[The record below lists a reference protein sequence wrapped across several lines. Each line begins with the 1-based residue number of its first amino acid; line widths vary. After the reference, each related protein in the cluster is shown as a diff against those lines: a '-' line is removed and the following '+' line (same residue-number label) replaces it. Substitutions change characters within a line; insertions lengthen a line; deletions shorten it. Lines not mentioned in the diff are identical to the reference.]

1 MASRLRSAVAGF
13 ALAAS
18 FGIAAA
24 PTLAA
29 DAVADFYGHTQVT
42 FLVTTPPGGGNGL
55 IALILAKH
63 LPRFIPGKPTM
74 VQNFMA
80 GAGGVKGTNWMYNV
94 APKDGSV
101 IGMPVASVPIAQ
113 YVVQAAGVKFD
124 LPKFTWLGTVSRMTN
139 VLTVWGTAPVKTI
152 EDARRTEIIVGASGK
167 LSWFYIEPTLMNALL
182 GTKFKIVTGYSGSHN
197 MNLAMERGEVQAR
210 DQHWQSLMGERPD
223 WVRDKKVRVLVQT
236 GLVSVPQ
243 LPGVPQFID
252 LVKTERERRMV
263 KLMHATTTLGRSIF
277 APPGVPADRAAALR
291 KAVADMIKDPEFIA
305 DMKSKD
311 QDITPASAED
321 LQAFL
326 DEIGS
331 IPKSEIDE
339 VRKLLDLKS

>member
-1 MASRLRSAVAGF
+1 MTIRIRLGVAGLGLAAVAI
-13 ALAAS
+13 AS
-18 FGIAAA
+18 GPA
-24 PTLAA
+24 LAA
-29 DAVADFYGHTQVT
+29 DAVADFYSRTQVT

-55 IALILAKH
+55 IALLLSKH
-63 LPRFIPGKPTM
+63 LSRFIPGHPVM

-139 VLTVWGTAPVKTI
+139 VLTVWHDAPAKTI
-152 EDARRTEIIVGASGK
+152 DDARKREIIVGASGK

-223 WVRDKKVRVLVQT
+223 WVRDKQVRVLVQT
-236 GLVSVPQ
+236 GLVSIPQ
-243 LPGVPQFID
+243 LKGVPQFID
-252 LVKTERERRMV
+252 LVKTEREKRMV
-263 KLMHATTTLGRSIF
+263 KLMHATPTLGRSIF
-277 APPGVPADRAAALR
+277 APPGIPADRAAALR
-291 KAVADMIKDPEFIA
+291 KAVADMIKDPAFIA
-305 DMKSKD
+305 DMKAKD
-311 QDITPASAED
+311 QDVTPASAEE

-326 DEIGS
+326 NEIGS
-331 IPKSEIDE
+331 IPKAEIDAI
-339 VRKLLDLKS
+339 RQLLGLKG